1 MTKALD
7 DFVDREA
14 RKHAA
19 RREEV
24 DWDLRRERWLEKLG
38 EFYDFVDSSLKK
50 YVDRD
55 KVRIIRGTK
64 SLNEQYIG
72 SYEAPTRLVEI
83 GDNRISLDP
92 VGAML
97 IGAYGRVDMRG
108 PYGRVKFALVSGGDP
123 GSDPGGA
130 EISAG
135 GSHMDDADME
145 LRGAGCTTWEKLGW
159 TITTPP
165 PRVRF
170 LPLLEESF
178 HEAIL
183 EVVNG

>member
-7 DFVDREA
+7 DFVDRA
-14 RKHAA
+14 TRKHTA
-19 RREEV
+19 RQEEV

-38 EFYDFVDSSLKK
+38 EFYNFVDSSLKK

-55 KVRIIRGTK
+55 KVRIIHGTK

-83 GDNRISLDP
+83 GDNRISLVP
-92 VGAML
+92 VGSML
-97 IGAYGRVDMRG
+97 IGAYGRVDMQG
-108 PYGRVKFALVSGGDP
+108 PRGRVKFALVSSDNS
-123 GSDPGGA
+123 GSVIA
-130 EISAG
+130 EISVG
-135 GSHMDDADME
+135 GSRMDDADME
-145 LRGAGCTTWEKLGW
+145 LRDAHSVTTWEKLNW

>member
-14 RKHAA
+14 WKRTA
-19 RREEV
+19 RQEEV
-24 DWDLRRERWLEKLG
+24 DWGLRRERWLEKLG

-55 KVRIIRGTK
+55 KVRIIHGTK
-64 SLNEQYIG
+64 NLNEQYIG

-83 GDNRISLDP
+83 GDNRISLEP
-92 VGAML
+92 VGAIL

-108 PYGRVKFALVSGGDP
+108 PYGRVKFVLVSSDDP
-123 GSDPGGA
+123 ESAPVDA
-130 EISAG
+130 EMPAG
-135 GSHMDDADME
+135 GSHVDDADME
-145 LRGAGCTTWEKLGW
+145 IQGAGCTTWEQLDW
-159 TITTPP
+159 AITTPP

>member
-19 RREEV
+19 RQEEA
-24 DWDLRRERWLEKLG
+24 DWNLRRERWLEKLG

-55 KVRIIRGTK
+55 KVRIVHGTK
-64 SLNEQYIG
+64 SLNEQYVG

-83 GDNRISLDP
+83 GDNQISLDP
-92 VGAML
+92 VGTML

-108 PYGRVKFALVSGGDP
+108 PYGRAKFALISE
-123 GSDPGGA
+123 SEFSEI
-130 EISAG
+130 EISVDG
-135 GSHMDDADME
+135 VPMDAADPE
-145 LRGAGCTTWEKLGW
+145 EEESIDNIWSKLEW
-159 TITTPP
+159 KITTPP
-165 PRVRF
+165 PSVRF

-178 HEAIL
+178 HQAIL

>member
-7 DFVDREA
+7 DFVDRA
-14 RKHAA
+14 TRKHTA
-19 RREEV
+19 RQEEV

-38 EFYDFVDSSLKK
+38 EFYGFVDSSLKK

-55 KVRIIRGTK
+55 KVRIIHGTK
-64 SLNEQYIG
+64 SLNEQYVG

-83 GDNRISLDP
+83 GDNQISLDP
-92 VGAML
+92 VGTML

-108 PYGRVKFALVSGGDP
+108 PYGSAKFALISESEFP
-123 GSDPGGA
+123 EI
-130 EISAG
+130 EISVDDDP
-135 GSHMDDADME
+135 MDAVE
-145 LRGAGCTTWEKLGW
+145 LGEKKNTDNIWSKLDW
-159 TITTPP
+159 KITTPP

-183 EVVNG
+183 AVVNG

>member
-7 DFVDREA
+7 DFVDRA
-14 RKHAA
+14 TRKHAA
-19 RREEV
+19 RQEEV

-55 KVRIIRGTK
+55 KMRIVRGTK
-64 SLNEQYIG
+64 KLTEPYIG

-83 GDNRISLDP
+83 GNNRISLVP
-92 VGAML
+92 AGSML
-97 IGAYGRVDMRG
+97 IGAYGRVDMQG
-108 PYGRVKFALVSGGDP
+108 PYGRVKFALVS
-123 GSDPGGA
+123 SDNPDSIIV
-130 EISAG
+130 EISVG
-135 GSHMDDADME
+135 GSRMDDADME
-145 LRGAGCTTWEKLGW
+145 LRDAHSATTWEKLDW

-183 EVVNG
+183 KVVNG

>member
-50 YVDRD
+50 YVDQD
-55 KVRIIRGTK
+55 KVRIIHGTK

-83 GDNRISLDP
+83 GDNQISLDP
-92 VGAML
+92 VGTML

-108 PYGRVKFALVSGGDP
+108 PYGSAKFALISESEFP
-123 GSDPGGA
+123 
-130 EISAG
+130 EIETPV
-135 GSHMDDADME
+135 DDAPME
-145 LRGAGCTTWEKLGW
+145 AADPEEGENVDSIWNKLDW
-159 TITTPP
+159 KITTPP
-165 PRVRF
+165 PAVHF

-178 HEAIL
+178 HQAIL